1 VVPRE
6 NPPLAGRVFFY
17 LFTADQFTAG
27 GLNKEMK
34 GYEPQTIEPK
44 WQRFWEEEQ
53 FYRAPVDPSRPK
65 YYVLEMFP
73 YPSGK
78 LHMGHMRVYS
88 IGDVLA
94 RFLRMRGYNVIH
106 PMGWDAFGLPAENAA
121 IENRVSPERWTERN
135 VAQMKLQQQRL
146 GVSYD
151 WEKEI
156 NTSSPDYYR
165 WTQWLFLL
173 MYRRGL
179 AYKKRAAV
187 NWCPQCQT
195 VLANEQVEAGL
206 CWRCETEVEHQE
218 REQWFLRI
226 TDYAERLLNDLA
238 MLEDWPERVKV
249 MQQNWIGRSEG
260 AEIAFR
266 VQEFP
271 EEELRVFTTRADTLF
286 GVTYMVLAP
295 EHPLVPCLVAGTDKE
310 REIMEFAARVR
321 RESEIDRT
329 SEEAP
334 KIGLFTGRHAIN
346 PLSGEA
352 VPILV
357 ANYVIMTYGT
367 GAVMG
372 VPAHDE
378 RDFKFARSYNLPI
391 RPVIQAPG
399 TEPGSGTAAAS
410 DRFYTGEGTMINSGE
425 FNGLSNLEGMK
436 RITEKLRE
444 LGCGDSK
451 VTYRLR
457 DWLISRQRYWGA
469 PIPVIYC
476 DSCGIVPVAEKDLPV
491 LLPPA
496 ADLSGDRVP
505 PLSRYDSFVNT
516 TCPGCGGKARRETD
530 TMDTFICSSW
540 YFLRY
545 TSPHHS
551 NFPFDKE
558 AANYWMPVDQY
569 IGGVEHA
576 VLHLLYARFFTK
588 VLYDA
593 GLIGAQEPFS
603 RLLAQGMVYKD
614 GAKMSKSKGNVVSP
628 DEIIDR
634 YGADTARLFILFA
647 APPEKDLDWND
658 QGVEGCHRFLR
669 RVWRL
674 VEECKELLPASS
686 GGGNRESG
694 PAEAALRRAL
704 HGTIKKVTEDI
715 EKRFNFN
722 TAISAVMELV
732 NAIYDYRRDR
742 APERQNRL
750 LIQETLQSLILLLA
764 PFAPHIAEEAWQ
776 ARHASP
782 LRGYRGSVHLQTWPD
797 YDPSALTVEEVE
809 VVIQING
816 KVRGRM
822 KVPAGSAEEELM
834 EAVREQQR
842 IGELLEGKKVVRH
855 IVVPDKLVNIVIR

>member
-1 VVPRE
+1 
-6 NPPLAGRVFFY
+6 
-17 LFTADQFTAG
+17 
-27 GLNKEMK
+27 MK
-34 GYEPQTIEPK
+34 GYDPQTIEPK
-44 WQRFWEEEQ
+44 WQRRWAAEKSD
-53 FYRAPVDPSRPK
+53 RASVDLSRPK

-121 IENRVSPERWTERN
+121 ISNRVSPDEWTEKS
-135 VAQMKLQQQRL
+135 VEQMKRQQQRL

-151 WEKEI
+151 WDKEI

-165 WTQWLFLL
+165 WTQWFFLL
-173 MYRRGL
+173 MYERGL
-179 AYKKRAAV
+179 AYRKRAAV
-187 NWCPQCQT
+187 NWCPHCRT

-206 CWRCETEVEHQE
+206 CWRCESEVEHRE
-218 REQWFLRI
+218 REQWFFRI
-226 TDYAERLLNDLA
+226 TDYAERLLNDLST
-238 MLEDWPERVKV
+238 LEDWPERVQV

-260 AEIAFR
+260 TEISF
-266 VQEFP
+266 QIKDFP
-271 EEELRVFTTRADTLF
+271 EESLPVFTTRADTLF

-295 EHPLVPCLVAGTDKE
+295 EHPLLPRLVAGTKREKE
-310 REIMEFAARVR
+310 VMEFAARIR
-321 RESEIDRT
+321 RESEIERT
-329 SEEAP
+329 SEDSP
-334 KIGLFTGRHAIN
+334 KVGLFTGRYALN

-357 ANYVIMTYGT
+357 GNYVIMTYGT

-378 RDFKFARSYNLPI
+378 RDYLFARSHNLPVKAVI
-391 RPVIQAPG
+391 RPP
-399 TEPGSGTAAAS
+399 AAEAGEEGDS
-410 DRFYTGEGTMINSGE
+410 FELPYTGEGLMINSGE
-425 FNGLSNLEGMK
+425 FNGLGSTEGAAA
-436 RITEKLRE
+436 ITKKLQE
-444 LGCGDSK
+444 QGCGRFK
-451 VTYRLR
+451 ITYRLR

-476 DSCGIVPVAEKDLPV
+476 DRCGTVPVPESDLPV

-505 PLSRYDSFVNT
+505 PLSHYESFVHT
-516 TCPGCGGKARRETD
+516 TCPICGGEARRETD

-545 TSPHHS
+545 TSPQLQD
-551 NFPFDKE
+551 FPFDRE
-558 AANYWMPVDQY
+558 AADYWMPVDQY
-569 IGGVEHA
+569 IGGIEHA

-593 GLIGAQEPFS
+593 GLVRVEEPFS

-628 DEIIDR
+628 DEIVER
-634 YGADTARLFILFA
+634 YGADTGRLFILFA

-658 QGVEGCHRFLR
+658 QGVEGCHRFLK

-674 VEECKELLPASS
+674 VEEWEKEPR
-686 GGGNRESG
+686 GGERGAG
-694 PAEAALRRAL
+694 VLGAAEIELQRAL
-704 HGTIKKVTEDI
+704 HGTIKKVTVDI
-715 EKRFNFN
+715 EERFNFN

-732 NAIYDYRRDR
+732 NAIYDYRRGIAGEKQDR
-742 APERQNRL
+742 VLME
-750 LIQETLQSLILLLA
+750 EVFKTLTVLLA
-764 PFAPHIAEEAWQ
+764 PFAPHLAEEAWQ
-776 ARHASP
+776 A
-782 LRGYRGSVHLQTWPD
+782 LGCRGSVHKQPWPD
-797 YDPSALTVEEVE
+797 YDPAALAVEEVE
-809 VVIQING
+809 IVIQVNG

-822 KVPAGSAEEELM
+822 TVPAGAGEEMIM
-834 EAVREQQR
+834 ERACEQQR
-842 IGELLEGKKVVRH
+842 IAELLEGKSVLRR
-855 IVVPDKLVNIVIR
+855 IVVPDKLINIVIR